1 MFGQALQNIFKQLV
15 RIDPFQRRNGNDF
28 VKQFLVLPLADLGLH
43 LLFAR
48 GLKRLSAAET
58 ATLTLAE
65 PLTATLLGV
74 IVLSEQLSAPAGVG
88 AALILSGLLVLA
100 VPARLTGPIRSASA
114 R

>member
-1 MFGQALQNIFKQLV
+1 LITGASW
-15 RIDPFQRRNGNDF
+15 
-28 VKQFLVLPLADLGLH
+28 LATTDGLLLAVFLGLVPTAGAY

-74 IVLSEQLSAPAGVG
+74 IVLSETLNAPAAVG
-88 AALILSGLLVLA
+88 AGLILSGLLVLA
-100 VPARLTGPIRSASA
+100 APEVRRPVTVPA
-114 R
+114 